1 MARLY
6 TNENF
11 PFPVVEILRQLG
23 HDVLTIQETGRANE
37 ALSDAEV
44 LTFAISNNRILVTL
58 NRRHFIML
66 HQEQPSHTGIIV
78 CSLDIDFERL
88 ATEIS
93 SAVAKNQSM
102 AGVLIRINRP
112 S

>member
-1 MARLY
+1 MARFY

-37 ALSDAEV
+37 ALLDEEV
-44 LTFAISNNRILVTL
+44 LAFAVSNNRILVTL
-58 NRRHFIML
+58 NRRHFIRL

-78 CSLDIDFERL
+78 CSLDPDFERL
-88 ATEIS
+88 AVEIS
-93 SAVAKNQSM
+93 SAVANDQSL